1 MHNSKIEE
9 VLYSER
15 ALQNAISIKNYL
27 QNNFSKKEVDVF
39 FALLQ
44 SFEAVVKEFPKLY
57 SATSRKKNI
66 RRAVLSKQLSVFY
79 RVNNSNIEVLA
90 MLDNRCDIS
99 EWS

>member
-1 MHNSKIEE
+1 MHNSKIKE

-15 ALQNAISIKNYL
+15 ALQNALSIKHYL
-27 QNNFSKKEVDVF
+27 LNNFSRKEVNVF
-39 FALLQ
+39 FSLLQ
-44 SFEAVVKEFPKLY
+44 SFEAVVLKFPKLY
-57 SATSRKKNI
+57 AATSSKNNI

-79 RVNNSNIEVLA
+79 RVNNANIEVLA

>member
-1 MHNSKIEE
+1 MNNSKIEE

-15 ALQNAISIKNYL
+15 ALQNALSIKHYL
-27 QNNFSKKEVDVF
+27 IHHFSDKEVNIF
-39 FALLQ
+39 FSLLQ
-44 SFEAVVKEFPKLY
+44 SFEAVILKFPKLY
-57 SATSRKKNI
+57 AATSSKNNI

-79 RVNNSNIEVLA
+79 RINKSNIEVLA